1 MLYKILEK
9 FSKLKS
15 SSQASFDKTSKE
27 IENYDKEIIKNFLE
41 LYDKQVKTIH
51 SNEERIE
58 KNLQLLYTESLNLQK
73 NTKEACKIYDDLLEY
88 FKEAG
93 DLYNWCTILEQEMNS
108 LENIF
113 IPGKNIEPKKE
124 LEKEQVKEKEKNDEK
139 NKNEENKKEENKN
152 EENQKEENQK
162 EENKKEEKK
171 KEEKK

>member
-9 FSKLKS
+9 YSKLKAN
-15 SSQASFDKTSKE
+15 SQASFDKTRKE

-41 LYDKQVKTIH
+41 LYDKEVKIIH

-58 KNLQLLYTESLNLQK
+58 KNLQLLYAESLNLQK

-108 LENIF
+108 LENVF
-113 IPGKNIEPKKE
+113 IPGKNPETQKQE
-124 LEKEQVKEKEKNDEK
+124 ENEKEKEIKKEIDQ
-139 NKNEENKKEENKN
+139 NKNEDLKN
-152 EENQKEENQK
+152 N
-162 EENKKEEKK
+162 
-171 KEEKK
+171 

>member
-9 FSKLKS
+9 YSKLKTN
-15 SSQASFDKTSKE
+15 SQISFDKTKKE

-41 LYDKQVKTIH
+41 LYDKEVKKIH

-58 KNLQLLYTESLNLQK
+58 KNLQLLYAESLNLQK

-113 IPGKNIEPKKE
+113 IPGKNPEPTKENESEKNIE
-124 LEKEQVKEKEKNDEK
+124 KEKEKNKSED
-139 NKNEENKKEENKN
+139 KKDA
-152 EENQKEENQK
+152 
-162 EENKKEEKK
+162 
-171 KEEKK
+171 